1 MAQPRHLGGRRPG
14 VAAIAAVGVALLVAE
29 CVAIAGMVSV
39 ASASEPPAADE
50 ERIVRDRPATGAT
63 VVESRTDGPIYDLPP
78 GVGQTV
84 VCDRL
89 NREYLLLTTERGGVF
104 LMRVLDEDGDQEVTP
119 QE

>member
-1 MAQPRHLGGRRPG
+1 M
-14 VAAIAAVGVALLVAE
+14 GVALLVAE

-50 ERIVRDRPATGAT
+50 ERIVRDRPATGAR

-78 GVGQTV
+78 GVSQTV